1 MISRSLYYTL
11 IHNFRWMSPAAL
23 DLAEELLN
31 YDPLQRITATQAI
44 ETPYFTQ
51 EAPSA
56 SRPTGCVYTR
66 PVN

>member
-1 MISRSLYYTL
+1 
-11 IHNFRWMSPAAL
+11 MSPAAL